1 MPTTRSSIRSIRPTP
16 WSPAISPT
24 FAINAAG
31 FSFSPLTVTGSP
43 RWKPI
48 LRWADVLVAFARRSV
63 RHRRRPMLASRR
75 DQVLG
80 DERAAEGGAEWI
92 DALVE
97 RVGLQR
103 GEAEPRRELLL
114 RIDDLRRDRARLA
127 RLGLQLLVVL
137 RLADVRVAGD
147 DVVSVLV
154 GEDANEH
161 AGVETAGVCEYDFL
175 PGHGISLPKRL
186 RICCASRRVATPR
199 AGVAKMVSSPAS
211 VPRHSGMRAL
221 SMASATAEAIP
232 GRVRS
237 TTR

>member
-31 FSFSPLTVTGSP
+31 LSFSPLTVTGSP

-48 LRWADVLVAFARRSV
+48 LRWAGVLGAASILRHALHRQIEPDLIVAFARRSV
-63 RHRRRPMLASRR
+63 RDRRRPMLASRR

-80 DERAAEGGAEWI
+80 DERAAEGGAERI

-114 RIDDLRRDRARLA
+114 RIDDLRSDRARLA

-147 DVVSVLV
+147 DV
-154 GEDANEH
+154 
-161 AGVETAGVCEYDFL
+161 
-175 PGHGISLPKRL
+175 
-186 RICCASRRVATPR
+186 
-199 AGVAKMVSSPAS
+199 
-211 VPRHSGMRAL
+211 
-221 SMASATAEAIP
+221 
-232 GRVRS
+232 
-237 TTR
+237 